1 MEYNNSL
8 LKMNDLF
15 LQQSYLDAWEDYERS
30 INKLNFYRWD
40 YCVLTASNE
49 EQAQTY
55 REQIRRRREDNLLPE
70 KCHYAVLSDPEG
82 KRVGSGGATFNVL
95 RYIAEQE
102 RLTGGGQ
109 KPGGGQA
116 AAGSQAVV
124 GSKPVNPFKGK
135 RILVI
140 HSGGDSK
147 RVPQYSAVG
156 KLFSPVPRELPDGR
170 NSTLFDELII
180 GMSGVPSRI
189 QEGMLVLS
197 GDVLLLFN
205 PLQID
210 AVSHGAMA
218 ISIKEKA
225 DIGKDHGV
233 YLNDGHNYV
242 GQFLHKQSE
251 ERLREAGAVN
261 DKGCVD
267 LDTGAV
273 LFGSD
278 LLMSLFGLIST
289 DGENDAE
296 KFEEFVNERARI
308 SFYGDFLYPLAGA
321 ATLEQY
327 YREAAEGE
335 INEELLSCRTRLWE
349 ALHEYS
355 IKLMSFSP
363 AKFIHFGTTAE
374 LRSLVTAE
382 VEEYA
387 FLGWKKQTNSTGGE
401 TVGREI
407 KSTGGGEVAGSEP
420 HFTVGEAAGHDAKST
435 GGETAGRG
443 LNSTGGRAA
452 QYAAYNSY
460 VGRSAVCGKGSYIES
475 SYVLGS
481 SVVGEGAVVSG
492 VHLRD
497 ANVPGDTVWHGLKLR
512 DGSYVIRCYHVEDN
526 PKGRMEKGAAF
537 HGTSLRQFMVR
548 NSILAKELWDDEE
561 DYLWFARLY
570 PKCGSWEDA
579 QEMAA
584 LVGRMAAG
592 EASPAEVSVWR
603 SRERTS
609 LYESFNQADTRA
621 YDIFCRELESRILA
635 NRFVEMLSKGVFYK
649 DALGIFGRKGITENV
664 FRELLMDADAA
675 PVPLKV
681 RIYYALFRAMQSREL
696 TLCGMT
702 YDILEAKCFGT
713 IEQTIYD
720 DAVKNLPDNRNFRI
734 CKDHVSVSLP
744 VRVNWGGGWTDTPP
758 QCNEEG
764 GAVLNAAITLGGI
777 KPIQVT
783 VRRLEELKVEFE
795 SQDVGARGE
804 AHSTWEVCDCHNP
817 YDSFALHKAALIAC
831 GVIPLK
837 GEEQLED
844 VLRRLGGGIYLSTQ
858 AVGIPKGSGLGTSS
872 ILSAACVKAIYEFL
886 GLDTGD
892 DRLAQTV
899 LCMEQIM
906 STGGGWQDQVG
917 GLTEGIKFIRS
928 KPGIRQQ
935 LTIDHVELSSKT
947 RQELQERFALIYTG
961 QRRLAR
967 NLLRDVVGNYIG
979 ARPESVEALKEMK
992 HLAALMRFELEEGN
1006 IDAFAE
1012 LLNRHWECSKKLDGG
1027 ATNTCIEQIFKVCE
1041 NLICGRFIAGAG
1053 GGGFLQVILKKGITR
1068 EELHRQLYDVFQDSG
1083 IDVWDCEILF

>member
-1 MEYNNSL
+1 MDNNSSA

-40 YCVLTASNE
+40 YCILTASNE
-49 EQAQTY
+49 EQAGTY
-55 REQIRRRREDNLLPE
+55 REQIRRRREDNRLPA

-95 RYIAEQE
+95 RYIAGQE
-102 RLTGGGQ
+102 KAARENQSADKAL
-109 KPGGGQA
+109 
-116 AAGSQAVV
+116 AAGKAQ
-124 GSKPVNPFKGK
+124 PENPFKGK

-156 KLFSPVPRELPDGR
+156 KLFSPVPRQLPDGR

-189 QEGMLVLS
+189 QEGMFVLS

-210 AVSHGAMA
+210 AISHGAMA
-218 ISIKEKA
+218 ISIKEKVEV
-225 DIGKDHGV
+225 GKDHGV
-233 YLNDGHNYV
+233 YLNDGHNFV

-261 DKGCVD
+261 HKDCVD

-278 LLMSLFGLIST
+278 LLAALYGLIST
-289 DGENDAE
+289 DGEIDGE
-296 KFEEFVNERARI
+296 KFDEFVNERARI

-335 INEELLSCRTRLWE
+335 INDELLNCRTKLWN
-349 ALHEYS
+349 ALHGFS
-355 IKLMSFSP
+355 LKLMCFSP

-374 LRSLVTAE
+374 LRSLVTTE
-382 VEEYA
+382 MDEYS
-387 FLGWKKQTNSTGGE
+387 FLGWRKQTNSTGDE
-401 TVGREI
+401 NNVG
-407 KSTGGGEVAGSEP
+407 
-420 HFTVGEAAGHDAKST
+420 
-435 GGETAGRG
+435 
-443 LNSTGGRAA
+443 
-452 QYAAYNSY
+452 YAAYNSY
-460 VGRSAVCGKGSYIES
+460 VGRLATCGKNSYIES
-475 SYVLGS
+475 SYVLDH

-492 VHLRD
+492 VHLRN
-497 ANVPGDTVWHGLKLR
+497 AHVPADTVWHGLQLR

-526 PKGRMEKGAAF
+526 PKGRMEKGTAF
-537 HGTSLRQFMVR
+537 HGTSLGKFMAQ
-548 NSILAKELWDDEE
+548 NNISAKELWDDDE

-570 PKCGSWEDA
+570 PKCRSWEEV
-579 QEMAA
+579 QEMAE
-584 LVGRMAAG
+584 LIGRMAAG
-592 EASPAEVSVWR
+592 TATSAETDVWR
-603 SRERTS
+603 AAERTS
-609 LYESFNQADTRA
+609 LYESFNQADTGAFDVFR
-621 YDIFCRELESRILA
+621 RELESRILA
-635 NRFVEMLSKGVFYK
+635 NRFVEKISDGVFYK
-649 DALGIFGRKGITENV
+649 DAFCVFGRKGITEDV
-664 FRELLMDADAA
+664 FKELLMDAENS

-681 RIYYALFRAMQSREL
+681 RIYYALFRAMQAEEL
-696 TLCGMT
+696 TMCGMA
-702 YDILEAKCFGT
+702 YDALEAKCFGT
-713 IEQTIYD
+713 IEQAIYE
-720 DAVKNLPDNRNFRI
+720 DAVLNLPDNKDFKI
-734 CKDHVSVSLP
+734 CKNHVSVSLP

-758 QCNEEG
+758 QCNETG

-783 VRRLEELKVEFE
+783 VRRLDELKVEFE
-795 SQDVGARGE
+795 SQDVGVKGE
-804 AHSTWEVCDCHNP
+804 AYSTDEICDCHNP
-817 YDSFALHKAALIAC
+817 YDPFALHKAALIAC
-831 GVIPLK
+831 GIVSLK
-837 GEEQLED
+837 EKEPLED
-844 VLRRLGGGIYLSTQ
+844 LLRRIGGGIYLSTQ

-886 GLDTGD
+886 GLDTSD
-892 DRLAQTV
+892 DRLSQTV

-917 GLTEGIKFIRS
+917 GLTDGIKFTRS
-928 KPGIRQQ
+928 KPGVHQQ
-935 LTIDHVELSSKT
+935 LTIEHVRLGEETK
-947 RQELQERFALIYTG
+947 RELQERFALVYTG

-967 NLLRDVVGNYIG
+967 NLLRDVVGSYIG
-979 ARPESVEALKEMK
+979 ARPESIEALKEMK

-1006 IDAFAE
+1006 IDGFAE
-1012 LLNRHWECSKKLDGG
+1012 LLNQHWECSKKLDSG

-1053 GGGFLQVILKKGITR
+1053 GGGFLQVILKKGVTKA
-1068 EELHRQLYDVFQDSG
+1068 ELHRQLYDVFQDSG